1 MLKEK
6 LLEKISGVVSELC
19 LESNY
24 GIRKDVFEALQLAE
38 KKEEERL
45 AKLVLGKLIENIKI
59 AEAEKVPVCQDTGVA
74 EVFVEVGKGVSIQG
88 DLLEEAISRGVREG
102 YKGGYLRKSMVDDP
116 LFLRQNTQDN
126 TPALI
131 HFQFNSSFRD
141 RIRITLFPKGFGS
154 ENVGKVAML
163 TPDEGRRGVKRF
175 ILKVVKQAGA
185 NPCPPIILGV
195 GIGGTMQTCIFL
207 AKKALL
213 RPLEARN
220 PTANY
225 ALLEEEL
232 LREINQL
239 KIGVQGLGGLTT
251 CLGVNIEHF
260 ATHMAGLPVGVNIS
274 CYALREATR
283 VLNV

>member
-1 MLKEK
+1 MEEK
-6 LLEKISGVVSELC
+6 LLEEISRVVSELC

-24 GIRKDVFEALQLAE
+24 GIRKDVFEALQRARE
-38 KKEEERL
+38 KEEERL
-45 AKLVLGKLIENIKI
+45 PKLVLGKLIENIKI
-59 AEAEKVPVCQDTGVA
+59 AGAEKVPVCQDTGVA

-88 DLLEEAISRGVREG
+88 DLLMEAISRGVKEG
-102 YKGGYLRKSMVDDP
+102 YEGGYLRKSMVDDP
-116 LFLRQNTQDN
+116 LFSRRNTQDN
-126 TPALI
+126 TPALT
-131 HFQFNSSFRD
+131 HFQFNSSFKD
-141 RIRITLFPKGFGS
+141 RIKITLFPKGFGS
-154 ENVGKVAML
+154 ENMGKAAML
-163 TPDEGRRGVKRF
+163 TPGEGRSGVKR
-175 ILKVVKQAGA
+175 LVLEVVKEAGA
-185 NPCPPIILGV
+185 NPCPPVIIGV
-195 GIGGTMQTCIFL
+195 GIGGTMETCVFL

-220 PTANY
+220 PITGY

-251 CLGVNIEHF
+251 CLGVNIEHYP
-260 ATHMAGLPVGVNIS
+260 THMAGLPVGVNVS

>member
-1 MLKEK
+1 LKEK

-38 KKEEERL
+38 KK
-45 AKLVLGKLIENIKI
+45 
-59 AEAEKVPVCQDTGVA
+59 
-74 EVFVEVGKGVSIQG
+74 
-88 DLLEEAISRGVREG
+88 
-102 YKGGYLRKSMVDDP
+102 
-116 LFLRQNTQDN
+116 
-126 TPALI
+126 
-131 HFQFNSSFRD
+131 
-141 RIRITLFPKGFGS
+141 
-154 ENVGKVAML
+154 
-163 TPDEGRRGVKRF
+163 
-175 ILKVVKQAGA
+175 
-185 NPCPPIILGV
+185 
-195 GIGGTMQTCIFL
+195 
-207 AKKALL
+207 
-213 RPLEARN
+213 
-220 PTANY
+220 
-225 ALLEEEL
+225 EEEL